1 MDTKTLMSVA
11 EFDRLAEPDE
21 LSYELDEGELVVMT
35 KPRPL
40 HNKIAERLF
49 RALDRYLEAHPVGEV
64 LIFEY
69 LFVLGPTI
77 KRAPDVSFLRSER
90 AKQIDPNADIPGAP
104 DLAVEVLSPND
115 TASAMRRKIRQYF
128 AAGAQ
133 CVWIV
138 YPETREVEVWKQPSK
153 AKVVF
158 RKPTFWTRPICSLA
172 SPFASAR
179 FSPDPHSDSSVFQY
193 CAAHPLRLLWAFPK

>member
-1 MDTKTLMSVA
+1 MDAKTLMSVE

-40 HNKIAERLF
+40 HNRIAERLF
-49 RALDRYLEAHPVGEV
+49 RALDRYLETHPVGEV
-64 LIFEY
+64 FIFDY
-69 LFVLGPTI
+69 LFVLGPTT

-138 YPETREVEVWKQPSK
+138 YPETREVEVWRQPSQPK
-153 AKVVF
+153 KVLQDADVLED
-158 RKPTFWTRPICSLA
+158 PDLLPG
-172 SPFASAR
+172 FA
-179 FSPDPHSDSSVFQY
+179 
-193 CAAHPLRLLWAFPK
+193 LRVGALFG

>member
-1 MDTKTLMSVA
+1 MGAKTLMSVE

-40 HNKIAERLF
+40 HNRIVISLTFELQAFVKSN
-49 RALDRYLEAHPVGEV
+49 PVGEV
-64 LIFEY
+64 FNSDNFY
-69 LFVLGPTI
+69 VLSPNT
-77 KRAPDVSFLRSER
+77 KRAPDVSFLRAER

-115 TASAMRRKIRQYF
+115 TVSAMRRKIRQYF

-133 CVWIV
+133 IVWVV
-138 YPETREVEVWKQPSK
+138 YPETREVEVWREPARAQIILQETDLLDAPELLPG
-153 AKVVF
+153 F
-158 RKPTFWTRPICSLA
+158 SLRIGTL
-172 SPFASAR
+172 FG
-179 FSPDPHSDSSVFQY
+179 
-193 CAAHPLRLLWAFPK
+193 

>member
-1 MDTKTLMSVA
+1 MSVE

-40 HNKIAERLF
+40 HNRIAERLF
-49 RALDRYLEAHPVGEV
+49 RALDRYLETYPVGEV
-64 LIFEY
+64 FIFEY

-90 AKQIDPNADIPGAP
+90 AKKIDPHVDIPGAP
-104 DLAVEVLSPND
+104 DLAVEVLSPTD
-115 TASAMRRKIRQYF
+115 TVSAMRRKIRQYF
-128 AAGAQ
+128 AAGTQ

-138 YPETREVEVWKQPSK
+138 YPETREVEIWKQPSQPQ
-153 AKVVF
+153 KVLQETDVLEDTDLL
-158 RKPTFWTRPICSLA
+158 PG
-172 SPFASAR
+172 FA
-179 FSPDPHSDSSVFQY
+179 
-193 CAAHPLRLLWAFPK
+193 LRVGALFG

>member
-1 MDTKTLMSVA
+1 MDAKTLMSVE

-40 HNKIAERLF
+40 HNRIAERLF
-49 RALDRYLEAHPVGEV
+49 RALDRYLETYPVGEV
-64 LIFEY
+64 FIFEY

-90 AKQIDPNADIPGAP
+90 AQRIDPNVDIPGAP

-115 TASAMRRKIRQYF
+115 TASGMRRKIRQYF

-138 YPETREVEVWKQPSK
+138 YPETREVEVWKQPSQPQ
-153 AKVVF
+153 KVLQETDVLED
-158 RKPTFWTRPICSLA
+158 PDLLPG
-172 SPFASAR
+172 FA
-179 FSPDPHSDSSVFQY
+179 
-193 CAAHPLRLLWAFPK
+193 LRVGAFFG

>member
-1 MDTKTLMSVA
+1 MDAKTLMSVE

-49 RALDRYLEAHPVGEV
+49 RALDRYLESHPVGEAF
-64 LIFEY
+64 IFEY
-69 LFVLGPTI
+69 LFVPGPTT

-90 AKQIDPNADIPGAP
+90 ANKIDPNADIPGAP

-138 YPETREVEVWKQPSK
+138 YPETREVEVWRQPSQPQ
-153 AKVVF
+153 KVLQEADVLED
-158 RKPTFWTRPICSLA
+158 PDLLPG
-172 SPFASAR
+172 FA
-179 FSPDPHSDSSVFQY
+179 
-193 CAAHPLRLLWAFPK
+193 LRVSTLFG